1 MTQQKKKQTENQE
14 KQENPGP
21 TQMKGLKLVP
31 INWDTWRHRKLKREA
46 WSNDTTKKEANRK
59 SRKTGKSRSNSDEG
73 EIFMKINKVL

>member
-31 INWDTWRHRKLKREA
+31 INWDTLRHRKLKRDA
-46 WSNDTTKKEANRK
+46 WSNDTTTKRSKQKIKKDRK
-59 SRKTGKSRSNSDEG
+59 IWVELR
-73 EIFMKINKVL
+73 